1 MLPAGSLLAPAS
13 TTERLFKVIQFKS
26 KFLKFLPSS
35 GIYDCPEDYEQEA
48 NRMTVPVETNPVPQ
62 IERRT
67 DPFSRLAAAVISQAV
82 EDATHGVGNKKKS
95 AITWLLQDDDGFPF
109 WCHVLGVDPA
119 QTRQELSNLL
129 ASQTPNEVTAIF
141 QSLLEPSPTGDSTLW
156 SADALG
162 MTGGSDPVG

>member
-1 MLPAGSLLAPAS
+1 
-13 TTERLFKVIQFKS
+13 
-26 KFLKFLPSS
+26 
-35 GIYDCPEDYEQEA
+35 
-48 NRMTVPVETNPVPQ
+48 
-62 IERRT
+62 
-67 DPFSRLAAAVISQAV
+67 
-82 EDATHGVGNKKKS
+82 VGNKKKS

>member
-1 MLPAGSLLAPAS
+1 
-13 TTERLFKVIQFKS
+13 
-26 KFLKFLPSS
+26 
-35 GIYDCPEDYEQEA
+35 
-48 NRMTVPVETNPVPQ
+48 MTVPVETNPFAP

-82 EDATHGVGNKKKS
+82 EDATHGVGDKKKS
-95 AITWLLQDDDGFPF
+95 AITWLFQDDDGFPF
-109 WCHVLGVDPA
+109 WCHILGVDPD

-129 ASQTPNEVTAIF
+129 ASRTPNEVTAIF
-141 QSLLEPSPTGDSTLW
+141 QSLLEPNPTGDSTLW